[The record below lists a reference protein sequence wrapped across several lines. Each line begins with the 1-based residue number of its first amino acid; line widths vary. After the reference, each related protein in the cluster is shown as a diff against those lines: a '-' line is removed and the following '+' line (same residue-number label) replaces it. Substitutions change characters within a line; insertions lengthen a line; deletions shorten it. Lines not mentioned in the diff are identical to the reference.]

1 MFTKNTKGRLTM
13 RLYLN
18 QTLSSPFR
26 PLQGSSPAR
35 RPLERR
41 AARHRA
47 VSRSISRDSN
57 LRSLPE
63 NSPISRVLI
72 SDDHAIVRRGVR
84 ALVESDSSLVVV
96 GEAAT
101 GTETIEQVKKLTPDI
116 VVLDISLPEKNG
128 LDVTRLLR
136 RDAPDTRVVI
146 LTMHFA
152 EEVAREC
159 LRAGARAYVVK
170 SDSNDDVLNAVR
182 AVRDERAFFTPQIK
196 DLYYTGYMD
205 CVPNAPAD
213 ANGEIPIDRLTPRE
227 KEVVKLLC
235 EGMCNKEV
243 AYSVGISTRT
253 VESHRNN
260 VMRKLNLDAFSQ
272 LIRYAVRHGIV
283 NA

>member
-1 MFTKNTKGRLTM
+1 M
-13 RLYLN
+13 RLHL
-18 QTLSSPFR
+18 QQALGSRFRALQDLSPE
-26 PLQGSSPAR
+26 R
-35 RPLERR
+35 RPLERKMIR
-41 AARHRA
+41 QRVA
-47 VSRSISRDSN
+47 SRSRSREAN
-57 LRSLPE
+57 LKMFPDTP
-63 NSPISRVLI
+63 PISRVLI
-72 SDDHAIVRRGVR
+72 SDDHAVVRRGVR
-84 ALVESDSSLVVV
+84 ALVETDPSLVVV

-101 GTETIEQVKKLTPDI
+101 GTETIDQVQKLKPDI

-136 RDAPDTRVVI
+136 RESPETKVVI

-170 SDSNDDVLNAVR
+170 SDSNDEVLAAVR

-205 CVPNAPAD
+205 CVPNAPAGAD
-213 ANGEIPIDRLTPRE
+213 GEIPIDRLTTRE
-227 KEVVKLLC
+227 REVVKLLC
-235 EGMCNKEV
+235 EGMSNKEV

-272 LIRYAVRHGIV
+272 LIRYAIRHGV
-283 NA
+283 VTA